1 VFADAKGRMV
11 KRHLKEPVMKF
22 NTAVMALFL
31 MTLTVCGGQAEI
43 YSWTDENG
51 VKHYSHI
58 PPTEKSIPVKTAP
71 EIKSDPSAYAIQEV
85 INETNIEAV
94 IKQLDQSDP
103 ASPPKAAPPKKP
115 PSGKERIAAEAEKL
129 LEKIAW
135 LEQLPPEAYA
145 NTRSKQA
152 IIGRYRYRLTQL
164 QSDPDAYFKEFG
176 R

>member
-1 VFADAKGRMV
+1 MRA
-11 KRHLKEPVMKF
+11 
-22 NTAVMALFL
+22 NTAVMVLFL
-31 MTLTVCGGQAEI
+31 VGLTVCGGQAEI

-51 VKHYSHI
+51 VKHYSHS
-58 PPTEKSIPVKTAP
+58 PPADRSTPVKTAP
-71 EIKSDPSAYAIQEV
+71 EIKSDPSAYEIQEV

-103 ASPPKAAPPKKP
+103 TSPPKAAAPKKP
-115 PSGKERIAAEAEKL
+115 PSGKERIAAEAETL
-129 LEKIAW
+129 REKIAR

-145 NTRSKQA
+145 NMRSKQA